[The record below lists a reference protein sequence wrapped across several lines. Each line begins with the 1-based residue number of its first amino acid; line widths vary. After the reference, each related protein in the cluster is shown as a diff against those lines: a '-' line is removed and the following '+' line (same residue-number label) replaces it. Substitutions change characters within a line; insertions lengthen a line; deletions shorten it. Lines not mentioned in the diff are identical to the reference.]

1 MWFLDLP
8 FFYSP
13 SFFCRLL
20 FQMRSVPHYAL
31 DIAMDLLCALFFF
44 LYSLLFWCGGDE
56 GFFGTRSMA
65 AAAGAR
71 GSGLISFSPPAAG
84 NWVLVGPPIGALTF
98 FYEGWGWGGRNIYLF
113 HFLSIGFFRVQC
125 FSIIHKLYLQISSCT
140 NFFKKKLCAQV
151 ICYNFQKNEL
161 ITYTQDI

>member
-56 GFFGTRSMA
+56 GFFGTEIDGGGR
-65 AAAGAR
+65 R
-71 GSGLISFSPPAAG
+71 GEGLGPDLFFPPG
-84 NWVLVGPPIGALTF
+84 GGELGTCGPSYWRPHLFLWG
-98 FYEGWGWGGRNIYLF
+98 GWGWGGRNIYLF
-113 HFLSIGFFRVQC
+113 HFLSIGFF
-125 FSIIHKLYLQISSCT
+125 SCAMFFYHT
-140 NFFKKKLCAQV
+140 QVVFANFFMH
-151 ICYNFQKNEL
+151 
-161 ITYTQDI
+161 